1 MKSEQSFIILLED
14 ERMELF
20 GFFICL
26 SLRMKCNGCQLL
38 IGVQGGDSFGKA
50 EQVRPRRSVSDEEA
64 HGPPEES
71 GALHGNQQRY

>member
-1 MKSEQSFIILLED
+1 M
-14 ERMELF
+14 
-20 GFFICL
+20 
-26 SLRMKCNGCQLL
+26 

-71 GALHGNQQRY
+71 GVLHGNQQRYLENKKTKSVFYTKISENFI

>member
-1 MKSEQSFIILLED
+1 M
-14 ERMELF
+14 
-20 GFFICL
+20 IC
-26 SLRMKCNGCQLL
+26 KGHQLL